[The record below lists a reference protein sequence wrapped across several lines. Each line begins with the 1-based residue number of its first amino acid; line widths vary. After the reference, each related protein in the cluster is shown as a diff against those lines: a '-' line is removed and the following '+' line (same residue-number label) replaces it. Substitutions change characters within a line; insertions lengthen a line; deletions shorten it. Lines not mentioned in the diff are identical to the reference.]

1 MPKTQKKLVN
11 NMIFDKKKI
20 ILKNGQNAILKTPC
34 IEDAEVMLDNIKIA
48 CGETDFLTH
57 YAEYW
62 DNVSVENE
70 EEWIRNKRESE
81 NNLVIAC
88 YIDGRPV
95 GSCDITFFN
104 NCKNF
109 HRAGLGISITK
120 KYWNLGIGSAMF
132 EALIEA
138 AQNHEG
144 TEIVELDFI
153 EGNDRAKALYEKF
166 GFKVVAVKP
175 NYCKLK
181 DGTYQ
186 NLVYMQKYL

>member
-1 MPKTQKKLVN
+1 
-11 NMIFDKKKI
+11 MILDKKEI
-20 ILKNGQNAILKTPC
+20 TLKNGQQAILKTPE
-34 IEDAEVMLDNIKIA
+34 IEDAEAMLENIKNA

-57 YAEYW
+57 YPEYW
-62 DNVSVENE
+62 ENVSVESE
-70 EEWIRNKRESE
+70 EEWIRSKRDSE
-81 NNLVIAC
+81 NDLVIAC

-104 NCKNF
+104 GCKNF

-138 AQNHEG
+138 ARNRDG
-144 TEIVELDFI
+144 TEIVELTFI
-153 EGNDRAKALYEKF
+153 EENDRAKALYEKF
-166 GFKVVAVKP
+166 GFKAVAVKP
-175 NYCKLK
+175 NYCKLR

>member
-1 MPKTQKKLVN
+1 
-11 NMIFDKKKI
+11 MILEEKKI
-20 ILKNGQNAILKTPC
+20 ILKDGTTAVLKSPDMK
-34 IEDAEVMLDNIKIA
+34 DAEAMLNNIKTA
-48 CGETDFLTH
+48 CGETDFLTR
-57 YAEYW
+57 YTEYW
-62 DNVSVENE
+62 DNVSIESEEN
-70 EEWIRNKRESE
+70 WIRNMRESE

-109 HRAGLGISITK
+109 HRAGLGISITR

-138 AQNHEG
+138 AKNHEG

>member
-1 MPKTQKKLVN
+1 
-11 NMIFDKKKI
+11 MILEEKKI
-20 ILKNGQNAILKTPC
+20 ILKDGTTAVLKSPD
-34 IEDAEVMLDNIKIA
+34 IKDAEAMLTNIKTA
-48 CGETDFLTH
+48 CGETDFLTR
-57 YAEYW
+57 YTEYW
-62 DNVSVENE
+62 DNVSIESEEN
-70 EEWIRNKRESE
+70 WIRNMRESE

-95 GSCDITFFN
+95 GSCDITFFSS
-104 NCKNF
+104 CKNF

-144 TEIVELDFI
+144 TEIVELDYI

-166 GFKVVAVKP
+166 GFEIVSIKP

>member
-1 MPKTQKKLVN
+1 
-11 NMIFDKKKI
+11 MIFNDKKI
-20 ILKNGQNAILKTPC
+20 TLKDGTIAILKTPD
-34 IEDAEVMLDNIKIA
+34 IKDAEMMLYNIKTA
-48 CGETDFLTH
+48 SGETDFLTR
-57 YAEYW
+57 YPEFW
-62 DNVSVENE
+62 DDVSLESEEN
-70 EEWIRNKRESE
+70 WIRSMRESE

-88 YIDGRPV
+88 YIDEKPV

-104 NCKNF
+104 GCKSF

-132 EALIEA
+132 EALLET
-138 AQNHEG
+138 AQNHGG
-144 TEIVELDFI
+144 TEIVELEFI

-166 GFKVVAVKP
+166 GFEVVSVKP
-175 NYCKLK
+175 KYCKLK